1 MKEKV
6 SKQKALEL
14 LKKRVEELDSLP
26 QRISK
31 NDDLSEFNTWKTNT
45 IHTLENIFMDMKY
58 FDFKNV
64 HYSLSY
70 ITNYTTDDEHIK
82 AHNNGRKNAKSLLLA
97 YIKEVEEFWEDEKIV
112 PVSQEQPIQ
121 VIEQPKEEIKLITN
135 DKKIFIVHGHNNEM
149 KLEVARFL
157 DKLGFDPIILHEQ
170 ASEGKTIIEKI
181 EAHTNVRFG
190 IVLYSPCDIGG
201 KDVDNLNPRARQ
213 NVVFEH
219 GYLIAKL
226 ERKNVVALVKDS
238 IEIPSDI
245 SGIVYIQMKD
255 NWQLDIAKEM
265 KSAGLDVD
273 FNKLF
278 Q

>member
-1 MKEKV
+1 MKGKV

-26 QRISK
+26 PRLSK
-31 NDDLSEFNTWKTNT
+31 TDDLSEFNTWKTNT

-70 ITNYTTDDEHIK
+70 VTNYTTDDEHIK

-97 YIKEVEEFWEDEKIV
+97 YIKEIEEFWEDDNIV
-112 PVSQEQPIQ
+112 LAQQPKQI
-121 VIEQPKEEIKLITN
+121 IKQPKEEVKLITN
-135 DKKIFIVHGHNNEM
+135 EKKIFIVHGHDNEM

-157 DKLGFDPIILHEQ
+157 DKLGLDPIILHEQ

-201 KDVDNLNPRARQ
+201 KDTDNLNPRARQ

-238 IEIPSDI
+238 VEIPSDI
-245 SGIVYIQMKD
+245 SGIVYIPMKD
-255 NWQLDIAKEM
+255 NWQLDISKEM

>member
-1 MKEKV
+1 MKGKV

-26 QRISK
+26 PRVSS
-31 NDDLSEFNTWKTNT
+31 NDDLSEFNKWKLSAKTT
-45 IHTLENIFMDMKY
+45 IRNIFYDTKHL
-58 FDFKNV
+58 DFEGIS
-64 HYSLSY
+64 YYPFSLEPSPANE
-70 ITNYTTDDEHIK
+70 IIK
-82 AHNNGRKNAKSLLLA
+82 AHNDGLKRAKGMIES
-97 YIKEVEEFWEDEKIV
+97 YIKEIEEFWEDEKTAVI
-112 PVSQEQPIQ
+112 SQVKPKQ
-121 VIEQPKEEIKLITN
+121 VIEQPKEEIKLLTN

-201 KDVDNLNPRARQ
+201 KDTDSLNPRARQ

-238 IEIPSDI
+238 VEIPSDI
-245 SGIVYIQMKD
+245 SGIVYIPMKD

-278 Q
+278 